1 MDRRKKLKKLIL
13 ASIFCALIVVM
24 TFVPYTG
31 YISYGLIEITT
42 LHIVVIIGATLLGW
56 QYGTLLGFVWGIT
69 CLIRAYLMPAFLV
82 FGFGNPLVA
91 VLPRV
96 LVGMAAGAVFGGL
109 KKTRMNRSLSLSIA
123 AVAGT
128 LTNTVLVLTGMW
140 LYCKFS
146 PNVDNLTIGQQS
158 VFDTLKSILA
168 TIVGLN
174 GGIELVAAVII
185 TPAVYFAVQPREK
198 VIGVDIGASMTKIV
212 LAQNGRCLK
221 TQLVDPNE
229 TLEAALDAFGKSG
242 AARVAIT
249 GVGASY
255 IEGDLLGL
263 PTRRVEEFVSL
274 YRGAARIAKNHNC
287 LVVSIGTGTSFVRV
301 TPLGAWH
308 LGGSGVGGGM
318 LKGLSQRLIRQSDVD
333 GLMRLAREGDLHRV
347 NIQLQDVSRD
357 TISNLSMTSTVAN
370 MAKVDQDTTSADIAA
385 GICNL
390 VFESLG
396 VMAAFAVKKHWTRTV
411 VIVGTIADEPV
422 VKESL
427 DSVATLHH
435 VRFLIPRN
443 AGFATALGATL
454 S

>member
-1 MDRRKKLKKLIL
+1 MDRRQKLKKLIL

-24 TFVPYTG
+24 TVIPYTG

-56 QYGTLLGFVWGIT
+56 QYGALLGFVWGIT
-69 CLIRAYLMPAFLV
+69 CLVRAYLMPAFLV

-96 LVGMAAGAVFGGL
+96 LVGLVAGAVFGAL
-109 KKTRMNRSLSLSIA
+109 KKTRANRSLSLSVA
-123 AVAGT
+123 AIAGT

-140 LYCKFS
+140 LYCKYS
-146 PNVDNLTIGQQS
+146 PNAANMTIGQQT
-158 VFDTLKSILA
+158 VFDTLKSIFA
-168 TIVGLN
+168 TLVGLN
-174 GGIELVAAVII
+174 GGIEMAAAIVI
-185 TPAVYFAVQPREK
+185 TPAVYFAVRPREK

-221 TQLVDPNE
+221 TQLVDPE
-229 TLEAALDAFGKSG
+229 ASLEAALEAFGSGG

-249 GVGASY
+249 GVGAGY
-255 IEGDLLGL
+255 VEGSLLGL
-263 PTRRVEEFVSL
+263 PTRRVEEFESL
-274 YRGAARIAKNHNC
+274 YRGAAKLGKHHNC
-287 LVVSIGTGTSFVRV
+287 VVCSIGTGTSFVRV

-308 LGGSGVGGGM
+308 IGGSGIGGGT
-318 LKGLSQRLIRQSDVD
+318 LKGLSQRILRQSDVE
-333 GLMRLAREGDLHRV
+333 GMMRLAEQGDLHRV
-347 NIQLQDVSRD
+347 NIQLQDVSAS
-357 TISNLSMTSTVAN
+357 TISHLSMTSTVAN
-370 MAKVDQDTTSADIAA
+370 MAKVEPDTSGADLAA

-396 VMAAFAVKKHWTRTV
+396 VMAAFAAKSSLTRAV

-422 VKESL
+422 VRDSL
-427 DSVATLHH
+427 NAVGALHK
-435 VRFLIPRN
+435 VRYIVPRN

-454 S
+454 V